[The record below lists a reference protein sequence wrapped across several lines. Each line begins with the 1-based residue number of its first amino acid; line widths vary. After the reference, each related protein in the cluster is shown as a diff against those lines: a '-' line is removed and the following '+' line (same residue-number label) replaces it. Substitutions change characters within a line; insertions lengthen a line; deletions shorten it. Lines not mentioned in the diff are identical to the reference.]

1 MSRAP
6 RRAKSAVTIRTV
18 ARRAGVSAMTVSN
31 VLNGRKVTPET
42 RQAVERA
49 IAELNYT
56 PNVAARQLAT
66 ASTVVIGFLHG
77 RIEHSF
83 FSELLVGALNV
94 ATEQGAQILLQSV
107 DVEAP
112 DGALEAIRAL
122 RERGANA
129 ILLPSFVA
137 ETMARRGETAEPDLP
152 LVAVAPGEP
161 LAGIASVRIDEFA
174 AARAMTELL
183 IAKGRRRI
191 GFIGPPTEF
200 PLSEARRRGYL
211 AALDAHGLAAD
222 PALSVAG
229 ARSLEAC
236 IAAADALL
244 DRTPRPDAIFAW
256 NDDFAACAL
265 TAAHRRGLDVPGDVA
280 VAGFDD
286 SPLASK
292 VWPPLTTVRQP
303 LAQMAGWAVQ
313 TLVRLVRG
321 EAAGPAADAVLA
333 YEVVRRASTGD

>member
-1 MSRAP
+1 
-6 RRAKSAVTIRTV
+6 VTIRTV

-31 VLNGRKVTPET
+31 VLNGRKVTAET
-42 RQAVERA
+42 RAAVQRA

-56 PNVAARQLAT
+56 PNTAARQLAT

-77 RIEHSF
+77 RVEHSF
-83 FSELLVGALNV
+83 FSELLVGALNA
-94 ATEQGAQILLQSV
+94 ATREGAQILLQSV
-107 DVEAP
+107 DIEAP
-112 DGALEAIRAL
+112 DGARAAIRAL

-137 ETMARRGETAEPDLP
+137 EAMTRRGEAAEPGLP

-161 LAGIASVRIDEFA
+161 LPGIPSVRIDEFA
-174 AARAMTELL
+174 AARALTELL

-191 GFIGPPTEF
+191 GFIGPPAEL
-200 PLSEARRRGYL
+200 PLSDVRRGGYL
-211 AALDAHGLAAD
+211 AALQAHGL
-222 PALSVAG
+222 PSPPELSVAG

-244 DRTPRPDAIFAW
+244 DLTAPPDAIFAW

-265 TAAHRRGLDVPGDVA
+265 TAAHRRGLDVPGDLA

-303 LAQMAGWAVQ
+303 LAEMAAWAVQ
-313 TLVRLVRG
+313 TLVRQVRG
-321 EAAGPAADAVLA
+321 DAEAPPADALLDYAIVP
-333 YEVVRRASTGD
+333 RGSTGD

>member
-1 MSRAP
+1 M
-6 RRAKSAVTIRTV
+6 TIRTV

-42 RQAVERA
+42 RAAVQRA
-49 IAELNYT
+49 VAELNYT
-56 PNVAARQLAT
+56 PNTAARQLAT
-66 ASTVVIGFLHG
+66 ASAVVIGFLHG

-83 FSELLVGALNV
+83 FSELLVGALNA
-94 ATEQGAQILLQSV
+94 ATREGAQILLQSV

-112 DGALEAIRAL
+112 EGALDAIRAL
-122 RERGANA
+122 RDRGANA

-137 ETMARRGETAEPDLP
+137 ETMARRGETAEPGLP

-161 LAGIASVRIDEFA
+161 LAGIACVRIDEFA
-174 AARAMTELL
+174 AAKAITELL

-200 PLSEARRRGYL
+200 PLSDARRGGYL
-211 AALDAHGLAAD
+211 AALQAQGLAVD
-222 PALSVAG
+222 PALTVSG
-229 ARSLEAC
+229 ARHLEAC

-244 DRTPRPDAIFAW
+244 DQNDAPDAIFAW

-265 TAAHRRGLDVPGDVA
+265 TAAHRRGLDVPRDLA

-292 VWPPLTTVRQP
+292 VWPSLTTVRQP
-303 LAQMAGWAVQ
+303 LAEMAALAVQ
-313 TLVRLVRG
+313 TLVRQVRG
-321 EAAGPAADAVLA
+321 EAQAAPGDAVLDYA
-333 YEVVRRASTGD
+333 VVRRASTGD

>member
-1 MSRAP
+1 M
-6 RRAKSAVTIRTV
+6 TIRTV

-31 VLNGRKVTPET
+31 VLNRRKVTPET
-42 RQAVERA
+42 RAAVERA

-56 PNVAARQLAT
+56 PNAAARQLAA

-77 RIEHSF
+77 RSEHSF
-83 FSELLVGALNV
+83 FSELLVGALNA
-94 ATEQGAQILLQSV
+94 ATQEGAQILLQSV

-112 DGALEAIRAL
+112 GGALAAIRAL
-122 RERGANA
+122 QDRGANA

-137 ETMARRGETAEPDLP
+137 ETMARRGESAGPGLP

-174 AARAMTELL
+174 AARAVTELL

-191 GFIGPPTEF
+191 GFIGPPTEL
-200 PLSEARRRGYL
+200 PLSNARRNGYL
-211 AALDAHGLAAD
+211 AALQAHGLTAD
-222 PALSVAG
+222 PALAVAG

-244 DRTPRPDAIFAW
+244 EQRPPADALFAW

-265 TAAHRRGLDVPGDVA
+265 TAAHRRGLDVPGDLA

-303 LAQMAGWAVQ
+303 LAEMAAWAVQ
-313 TLVRLVRG
+313 TLVRQVRG
-321 EAAGPAADAVLA
+321 EVEAPPADAVLA
-333 YEVVRRASTGD
+333 YAVIPRASTGD